1 MIRKQIKFLSVRSVR
16 LVFFCPSARYAY
28 SSAGDQTY
36 LLFDLE
42 RDLDFRLADFLGP
55 LEHAEA
61 PRLLRLRPLP
71 EKEKERE
78 RASEFFFA
86 KDMIRSVLL
95 LHRLSLSVS
104 WQCALSLLA

>member
-78 RASEFFFA
+78 SERLFFA

>member
-61 PRLLRLRPLP
+61 PRLLRLRPLS
-71 EKEKERE
+71 EKE
-78 RASEFFFA
+78 SELFIA